1 MRTARTYPCNPTSV
15 RTGLNVSTTED
26 GSLRLE
32 AAHCRILAST
42 PAPTVHPIIPGVP
55 CFVPGSPQSY
65 ALAGMTGTILTHRA
79 QHGSLGIAREIFSA
93 DYAALS
99 THTRNVMRQ
108 AAVQRIEAGD
118 TLTRLVEGLDL
129 CGQDD
134 ADAFQE
140 GVHPTD
146 LGFARIADRLL
157 PTIRDVLS
165 EARPDL

>member
-1 MRTARTYPCNPTSV
+1 MQPADVYAAMLDTIRSSHPSV
-15 RTGLNVSTTED
+15 PIVCITPIFST
-26 GSLRLE
+26 
-32 AAHCRILAST
+32 
-42 PAPTVHPIIPGVP
+42 
-55 CFVPGSPQSY
+55 
-65 ALAGMTGTILTHRA
+65 
-79 QHGSLGIAREIFSA
+79 REIFSA